1 MTPRADT
8 PSPLIVHQFVQRAAR
23 TPEAMAFAVY
33 APGAARA
40 TRTFTWGEWHTASRA
55 LAAHLVLA
63 DVAAGDRVAILSANT
78 PLWPIADM
86 AVQMIGAIGV
96 GINPASTPAQVS
108 TLLNDCGATLTLAA
122 DEETWSAWVAH
133 GIDALASDA
142 SLQAKLDQRLSAIAP
157 DDLAAIIYTSG
168 STGEAKGAC
177 ISHRY
182 LAASAASIITV
193 LEFTADDRALSF
205 LPYAHA
211 AERVFGLCSRI
222 ASGMPAALI
231 EDPADLFRVAVDF
244 EPTVFGALPRIFER
258 LYEAVEVARHR
269 GDDPRAAL
277 ASRIGRRC
285 RVATSGGASM
295 PSAIARELADL
306 GVTILGAYGQTEHLC
321 IAMNRPSH
329 VRFDTVGLPMPGTTV
344 RISEDGELQVARGPL
359 TFSGYWNNAAATR
372 AAFTEDGQWLHTGD
386 LAELDTDG
394 TLRITGRRKEIIA
407 LSTGRKVAP
416 LPIETALTASPYI
429 AHALCH
435 GEGRKYV
442 TALLSPR
449 RAVVEAFARAQALP
463 TPWPAL
469 LDEPVIRALFQAAVD
484 AVNADLA
491 RPDHVQRF
499 ALTDHE
505 FTHAGGELTPTLKLV
520 RHVVN
525 ARFASTFDAL
535 YGEAA

>member
-1 MTPRADT
+1 MQSGHAG
-8 PSPLIVHQFVQRAAR
+8 SPLIVHQFAQRAAR
-23 TPEAMAFAVY
+23 TPDAVAFAVY
-33 APGAARA
+33 ASGATHS
-40 TRTFTWGEWHTASRA
+40 TRSVTWGEWYAASRA

-63 DVAAGDRVAILSANT
+63 AVAVGDRVAILSANT

-86 AVQMIGAIGV
+86 AVQMIGAVGV
-96 GINPASTPAQVS
+96 GINPASTPAQVT
-108 TLLNDCGATLTLAA
+108 TLLIDCGASLTLAA
-122 DEETWSAWVAH
+122 DEETWSAWIAH
-133 GIDALASDA
+133 GTHALASDA
-142 SLQAKLDQRLSAIAP
+142 TLQAQIDDRLSAITA

-182 LAASAASIITV
+182 LEASASSIIEV
-193 LEFTADDRALSF
+193 LGFSAEDRALSF

-211 AERVFGLCSRI
+211 AERVFGQCSRI
-222 ASGMPAALI
+222 ATGMSAALI
-231 EDPADLFRVAVDF
+231 EEPTDLFRVAVDF
-244 EPTVFGALPRIFER
+244 EPTVLGALPRIFER
-258 LYEAVEVARHR
+258 LYEAVEVARH
-269 GDDPRAAL
+269 GGEDPRAAL
-277 ASRIGRRC
+277 AARIGRRC

-295 PSAIARELADL
+295 PTAIAQQLADL
-306 GVTILGAYGQTEHLC
+306 GLIVLGAYGQTEHLC
-321 IAMNRPSH
+321 IAMNRPSRF
-329 VRFDTVGLPMPGTTV
+329 RFDAVGLPMPGTTV

-359 TFSGYWNNAAATR
+359 TFSGYWGNPEATR
-372 AAFTEDGQWLHTGD
+372 AAFTDDGQWLRTGD
-386 LAELDTDG
+386 LAELDADG
-394 TLRITGRRKEIIA
+394 MLRITGRRKEIIA

-435 GEGRKYV
+435 GEGRKFV

-449 RAVVEAFARAQALP
+449 RAVVEAFARAESLS
-463 TPWPAL
+463 TPWPTL
-469 LDEPVIRALFQAAVD
+469 LTEPAIRALFQRAVD
-484 AVNADLA
+484 AVNAELA
-491 RPDHVQRF
+491 RPDQVQRF

-520 RHVVN
+520 RHVVD